1 MAVNKYNN
9 TYSTIKM
16 KPVDLKPSIY
26 IDFNKKNKVGDN
38 VRISKYKNIFAYIM
52 LQICLKKFLWLQKF
66 KILCG
71 GHYVISDL
79 NRKNI
84 VGTFCKKESQ
94 KTNQE
99 EFRVEKV
106 IKRKGNKLFTQWKGY
121 DNSFN
126 NWTDKKGI
134 I

>member
-1 MAVNKYNN
+1 MTVNKYNN

-26 IDFNKKNKVGDN
+26 IDFNKKNKIGDN

-126 NWTDKKGI
+126 NWTDKKGLI
-134 I
+134 

>member
-1 MAVNKYNN
+1 MTVNKYNN

>member
-1 MAVNKYNN
+1 MTVNKYNN

-84 VGTFCKKESQ
+84 VGTFFKKKSQ

>member
-1 MAVNKYNN
+1 MTVNKYNN

-38 VRISKYKNIFAYIM
+38 VRISKYKNIFAYII